1 MAVNIK
7 CPNLGCRKLLKVS
20 NETRGKRVRC
30 SYCGTVLLVPFIKP
44 YIKNS
49 AHSSAALGGEAL
61 DQKGEKSPAKQ
72 KKKNT

>member
-20 NETRGKRVRC
+20 NDVRGKRVRC

-44 YIKNS
+44 YIKSSNS
-49 AHSSAALGGEAL
+49 PAPVRSEAP
-61 DQKGEKSPAKQ
+61 DQKGGISPAKQ
-72 KKKNT
+72 QKKKT